1 MHSLLKREINLR
13 IILYYC
19 AIIFIFLIL
28 IGYTAFQARF
38 LLLGPTVSFQNE
50 PESIQTQRQIYLEG
64 TAKNIVEITLNG
76 RQIYTDK
83 TGYFKEALVL
93 ENGYTIST
101 ISVRD
106 RYGRTRAYTKEFV
119 YTPDPLSVN

>member
-1 MHSLLKREINLR
+1 MQPLLQREITLR
-13 IILYYC
+13 TILYYV
-19 AIIFIFLIL
+19 ALTLIFFVLV
-28 IGYTAFQARF
+28 GYTAFQARF

-64 TAKNIVEITLNG
+64 VAKNIVEITLNN
-76 RQIYTDK
+76 RPIYTDK

-106 RYGRTRAYTKEFV
+106 RYGRTRSYTKEFV
-119 YTPDPLSVN
+119 YTPNPLPNN